1 MAWAV
6 VLAILVLS
14 VLHPLLLTTLAD
26 ESDNNRDALLCL
38 KSRLS
43 ITAWNTT
50 SPDFCSWRGVSCTR
64 PAQLPLVVA
73 LDLEAQG
80 LAGEIPLCMSNLTS
94 LVRIHLPN
102 NQLSGNLPPEIG
114 RLTGLRYL
122 NLSSNALSGEIPE
135 SLSLCSSLEIL
146 ALSSNSVGGV
156 IPPLLGT
163 LHNLSSLDLSSNK
176 LSGEIPPL
184 LGSSPALD
192 SVSLTNNFLEGEIPL
207 FLANCSSLRYL
218 SLQNNSLSGAIP
230 SALFNS
236 STITQIHVSMNN
248 LSGPIPPFTNFP
260 SKLNYLDLTGNSL
273 TGTVPP
279 SVGNLTRLT
288 GLLIAQNQ
296 LQGNIPDLSK
306 LSGLQFLD
314 LSYNNLSGIV
324 PPSIYS
330 LPLLSF
336 LGLANNNLRG
346 TLPSDMGNT
355 LSNMNSLIMSNN
367 HFEGEIPASLANAS
381 SMEFLY
387 LGNNSLSGVVPSFG
401 SMSNLQ
407 VVMLHSN
414 QLEAGDWAFFSSLAN
429 CSQLQKLNLGENKLR
444 GNLPASSFATLPKS
458 INGLTLQSNYISGTI
473 PLEIGNL
480 SEISLLYLDNNLF
493 TGPIPSTLGQLR
505 NLFIL
510 NLSRNKF
517 SGEIP
522 PSIGNLN
529 QLTEFYLQENELSG
543 SIPTSLAGCQKLVAL
558 NLSSNGLNGSINGPM
573 FSKLN
578 QLSWLL
584 DLSHNQ
590 FTDSIPPEIGSLI
603 NLGSLN
609 LSHNKLTGKIPSAL
623 GECIR
628 LEALHL
634 DGNLLEGS
642 IPQSLANLKGVKALD
657 FSQNNLS
664 GTIPEFLET
673 FTSLQYLNMSFNN
686 FEGPVPIGGAFAN
699 RSSVSVQ
706 GNALLCSNVQLN
718 DLPRCSTSASQR
730 KHKFIVPLLAA
741 LSAVV
746 ALALILGLVFL
757 VFHILRKKRRRSSQS
772 IDHTYTE
779 FKRLTYNDVSKAT
792 NGFSPTNIVGS
803 GQFGIVYK
811 GQLDGKDSSVAVK
824 VFKLNQY
831 GALDSFIAECK
842 ALRNIRHRNL
852 VGVITACSTYDLMG
866 NEFKAL
872 VFEYMANG
880 SLENRLH
887 AKLQKNADLSLGA
900 VICIAVDIAS
910 ALEYLHNQCIPPVV
924 HCDLKPSNILFDDD
938 DTAYVCDFGLA
949 RLIHGYSSEAQSNS
963 TSISGPRGT
972 IGYIAPEYGMGS
984 QISTDGDVYS
994 YGIILLEMLTG
1005 KRPTDEAFSNGLTL
1019 QKYVDASLSEIEHI
1033 LHPSLMP
1040 KTGDQHTL
1048 TPKIE
1053 EYKPT
1058 TVMHICALQLL
1069 KLGLLCSVESPKD
1082 RPSMHEIYS
1091 EVMAVK
1097 EAFFSMNS

>member
-1 MAWAV
+1 MACAL
-6 VLAILVLS
+6 VLAILVSS
-14 VLHPLLLTTLAD
+14 VLHPLSLTTLAD

-43 ITAWNTT
+43 ITTWNTT
-50 SPDFCSWRGVSCTR
+50 SPDFCTWRGVSCTGK
-64 PAQLPLVVA
+64 PQLPLVVA
-73 LDLEAQG
+73 LDMEAQG
-80 LAGEIPLCMSNLTS
+80 LTGEIPLCMSNLTS

-102 NQLSGNLPPEIG
+102 NQLSGHLPPEIG
-114 RLTGLRYL
+114 RLSGLRYL

-135 SLSLCSSLEIL
+135 SLSLCSSLDVL
-146 ALSSNSVGGV
+146 ALSNNSVGGV

-184 LGSSPALD
+184 LGSSPALE
-192 SVSLTNNFLEGEIPL
+192 SVSLANNFLEGEIPL

-230 SALFNS
+230 AALFNS
-236 STITQIHVSMNN
+236 STITEIHVSMNN
-248 LSGPIPPFTNFP
+248 LSGSIPPFTNFP

-279 SVGNLTRLT
+279 SVGNLTRLA

-314 LSYNNLSGIV
+314 LSYNNLSGI
-324 PPSIYS
+324 
-330 LPLLSF
+330 
-336 LGLANNNLRG
+336 G
-346 TLPSDMGNT
+346 D
-355 LSNMNSLIMSNN
+355 
-367 HFEGEIPASLANAS
+367 IPASLANAS

-387 LGNNSLSGVVPSFG
+387 LGNNLLSGVVPSFS
-401 SMSNLQ
+401 SMTNLQ
-407 VVMLHSN
+407 VLMLYSN
-414 QLEAGDWAFFSSLAN
+414 QLEAGDWTFFSSLAN
-429 CSQLQKLNLGENKLR
+429 CTQLLKVNLGGNKLH
-444 GNLPASSFATLPKS
+444 GNLPPGSVATLPKS
-458 INGLTLQSNYISGTI
+458 MVNLILRSNYISGTI

-480 SEISLLYLDNNLF
+480 SKTSLLYLDNNIF
-493 TGPIPSTLGQLR
+493 TGPIPSILGQLSK
-505 NLFIL
+505 LVVL
-510 NLSRNKF
+510 SLSRNKF

-529 QLTEFYLQENELSG
+529 QLTELYLQENELIG

-558 NLSSNGLNGSINGPM
+558 NLSSNGLNGSINGRV

-590 FTDSIPPEIGSLI
+590 FTGSIPLEIGSLI

-609 LSHNKLTGKIPSAL
+609 LSHNKLRGKIPSAL
-623 GECIR
+623 GACIR
-628 LEALHL
+628 LEALNL
-634 DGNLLEGS
+634 DRNLLEGS
-642 IPQSLANLKGVKALD
+642 IPESLASLKGVKALD

-699 RSSVSVQ
+699 TSSVSVQ
-706 GNALLCSNVQLN
+706 GNALICSNVQVN
-718 DLPRCSTSASQR
+718 DFPRCSTSASQR
-730 KHKFIVPLLAA
+730 KRKFIVPLLAA
-741 LSAVV
+741 LLAVV

-757 VFHILRKKRRRSSQS
+757 VFHILRKKKRRRSSQS
-772 IDHTYTE
+772 IDHTYGE

-811 GQLDGKDSSVAVK
+811 GQLDGKDSLVAVK

-852 VGVITACSTYDLMG
+852 VSVITACSTYDLMG

-887 AKLQKNADLSLGA
+887 AKIQKNADLSLGT

-924 HCDLKPSNILFDDD
+924 HCDLKPSNILFDDE

-984 QISTDGDVYS
+984 QISTEGDVYS

-1005 KRPTDEAFSNGLTL
+1005 KRPTDAFSDGLTL

-1040 KTGDQHTL
+1040 KTGDQHTV

-1097 EAFFSMNS
+1097 EAFFSVNS

>member
-1 MAWAV
+1 MACAL
-6 VLAILVLS
+6 VLAILVSS
-14 VLHPLLLTTLAD
+14 VLHPLSMTTLAD
-26 ESDNNRDALLCL
+26 ESDNNQDALLCL

-43 ITAWNTT
+43 TTTWNTT
-50 SPDFCSWRGVSCTR
+50 SPDFCTWRGISCTGQ
-64 PAQLPLVVA
+64 PQLPLVVA
-73 LDLEAQG
+73 LDMEAQG
-80 LAGEIPLCMSNLTS
+80 LTGEIPLCMFNLTS

-102 NQLSGNLPPEIG
+102 NQLSGHLPPEIG
-114 RLTGLRYL
+114 RLSGLRYL
-122 NLSSNALSGEIPE
+122 NLSSNALTGEIPE
-135 SLSLCSSLEIL
+135 SLSLCSSLDVL
-146 ALSSNSVGGV
+146 ALSSNSVGGA
-156 IPPLLGT
+156 IPPPLGT
-163 LHNLSSLDLSSNK
+163 LRNLSSLDLSSNK

-184 LGSSPALD
+184 LGSSPALE
-192 SVSLTNNFLEGEIPL
+192 SVSLANNFLEGEIPL

-230 SALFNS
+230 AALFNS
-236 STITQIHVSMNN
+236 STITEIHVSMNN
-248 LSGPIPPFTNFP
+248 LSGQIPSFTNFP

-273 TGTVPP
+273 TGIVPP

-355 LSNMNSLIMSNN
+355 LSNINSLIMSNN

-401 SMSNLQ
+401 SMTNLQ
-407 VVMLHSN
+407 VLMLYSN
-414 QLEAGDWAFFSSLAN
+414 QLEAGDWTFFSSLAN
-429 CSQLQKLNLGENKLR
+429 CTQLLKVNLGGNKLR
-444 GNLPASSFATLPKS
+444 GNLPPGSVATLPKR
-458 INGLTLQSNYISGTI
+458 
-473 PLEIGNL
+473 
-480 SEISLLYLDNNLF
+480 
-493 TGPIPSTLGQLR
+493 PIPSILGQLSK
-505 NLFIL
+505 LVVL
-510 NLSRNKF
+510 SLSRNKF

-529 QLTEFYLQENELSG
+529 QLTELYLQENELSG
-543 SIPTSLAGCQKLVAL
+543 SIPTSLSGCQKLVAL
-558 NLSSNGLNGSINGPM
+558 NLSSNGLNGSINGRV

-590 FTDSIPPEIGSLI
+590 FTDSIPLEIGSLI

-609 LSHNKLTGKIPSAL
+609 LSHNKLRGKIPSAL
-623 GECIR
+623 GACIR
-628 LEALHL
+628 LEALNL
-634 DGNLLEGS
+634 DRNLLEGS
-642 IPQSLANLKGVKALD
+642 IPESLASLKGVRALD

-699 RSSVSVQ
+699 TSSVSVQ
-706 GNALLCSNVQLN
+706 GNALLCSNVQVN

-730 KHKFIVPLLAA
+730 KRKFIVPLLAA

-746 ALALILGLVFL
+746 ALALILGLVSL
-757 VFHILRKKRRRSSQS
+757 VFHILRKKRQRSSQS

-811 GQLDGKDSSVAVK
+811 GQLEGKDNLVAVK

-842 ALRNIRHRNL
+842 AFRHIRHRNL
-852 VGVITACSTYDLMG
+852 VSVITACSTYDLMG

-887 AKLQKNADLSLGA
+887 AKIQKNADLSLVT

-924 HCDLKPSNILFDDD
+924 HCDLKPSNILFDDEY
-938 DTAYVCDFGLA
+938 TAYVCDFGLA

-963 TSISGPRGT
+963 TSITGPGGT

-984 QISTDGDVYS
+984 QISTEGDVYS

-1033 LHPSLMP
+1033 LQPSLMP
-1040 KTGDQHTL
+1040 KTGDPPGV

-1069 KLGLLCSVESPKD
+1069 KLGMLCSVESPKD
-1082 RPSMHEIYS
+1082 RPSMHEIYG

-1097 EAFFSMNS
+1097 EAFFSMN

>member
-1 MAWAV
+1 MACAL
-6 VLAILVLS
+6 VLAILVSS
-14 VLHPLLLTTLAD
+14 VLHPLSLTTLAD

-43 ITAWNTT
+43 ITTWNTT
-50 SPDFCSWRGVSCTR
+50 SPDFCTWRGVSCTGQ
-64 PAQLPLVVA
+64 PQLPLVVA
-73 LDLEAQG
+73 LDMEAQG
-80 LAGEIPLCMSNLTS
+80 LTGEISLCMSNLTS

-102 NQLSGNLPPEIG
+102 NQLSGHLPPEIG
-114 RLTGLRYL
+114 RLSGLRYL

-135 SLSLCSSLEIL
+135 SLSLCSSLDVL
-146 ALSSNSVGGV
+146 ALSSNSVGGA

-163 LHNLSSLDLSSNK
+163 LRNLSSLDLS
-176 LSGEIPPL
+176 
-184 LGSSPALD
+184 
-192 SVSLTNNFLEGEIPL
+192 
-207 FLANCSSLRYL
+207 R
-218 SLQNNSLSGAIP
+218 
-230 SALFNS
+230 
-236 STITQIHVSMNN
+236 
-248 LSGPIPPFTNFP
+248 
-260 SKLNYLDLTGNSL
+260 NSL
-273 TGTVPP
+273 TGIVPP

-346 TLPSDMGNT
+346 TLPSHMGNT
-355 LSNMNSLIMSNN
+355 LSNINSLIMSNN
-367 HFEGEIPASLANAS
+367 HFEGDIPASLANAS
-381 SMEFLY
+381 RMEFLY
-387 LGNNSLSGVVPSFG
+387 LGNNLLSGVVPSFS
-401 SMSNLQ
+401 SMTNLQ
-407 VVMLHSN
+407 VLMLYSN
-414 QLEAGDWAFFSSLAN
+414 QLEAGDWTFFSSLAN
-429 CSQLQKLNLGENKLR
+429 CTQLLKVNLGGNKLR
-444 GNLPASSFATLPKS
+444 GNLPPGSVATLPKS
-458 INGLTLQSNYISGTI
+458 MVNLILRSNYISGTI

-480 SEISLLYLDNNLF
+480 SKTSLLYLDNNIF
-493 TGPIPSTLGQLR
+493 TGPIPSILGQLSK
-505 NLFIL
+505 LVVL
-510 NLSRNKF
+510 SLSRNKF

-529 QLTEFYLQENELSG
+529 QLTELYLQENELSG

-558 NLSSNGLNGSINGPM
+558 NLSSNGLNGSINGRM

-590 FTDSIPPEIGSLI
+590 FTESIPLEIGSLI

-609 LSHNKLTGKIPSAL
+609 LSHNKLRGKIPSAL
-623 GECIR
+623 GACIR
-628 LEALHL
+628 LEALNL
-634 DGNLLEGS
+634 DRNLLEGS
-642 IPQSLANLKGVKALD
+642 IPESLTNLKGVKVLD

-699 RSSVSVQ
+699 TSSVFAQ
-706 GNALLCSNVQLN
+706 GNALLCSNVQVN

-730 KHKFIVPLLAA
+730 KRKFIVPLLAA

-757 VFHILRKKRRRSSQS
+757 VFHILRKNKRRRSSQS

-792 NGFSPTNIVGS
+792 NGFSPNNIVGS

-811 GQLDGKDSSVAVK
+811 GQLDGKDSLVAVK

-852 VGVITACSTYDLMG
+852 VSVITACSTYDLMG

-872 VFEYMANG
+872 VFAYMANG

-887 AKLQKNADLSLGA
+887 AKIQKNADL
-900 VICIAVDIAS
+900 
-910 ALEYLHNQCIPPVV
+910 
-924 HCDLKPSNILFDDD
+924 K
-938 DTAYVCDFGLA
+938 
-949 RLIHGYSSEAQSNS
+949 
-963 TSISGPRGT
+963 
-972 IGYIAPEYGMGS
+972 YGMGS

-1040 KTGDQHTL
+1040 KTGDQHTV

-1082 RPSMHEIYS
+1082 RPSMHEIYGEMVLDGS
-1091 EVMAVK
+1091 DNSQNSSKSAV
-1097 EAFFSMNS
+1097 

>member
-1 MAWAV
+1 MGWAV
-6 VLAILVLS
+6 VLAILISS

-43 ITAWNTT
+43 ITTWNTT

-64 PAQLPLVVA
+64 QPQLPVVVA

-80 LAGEIPLCMSNLTS
+80 LTGEIPPCMSNLTS
-94 LVRIHLPN
+94 LVRIHLPS
-102 NQLSGNLPPEIG
+102 NQLSGHLPPEIG
-114 RLTGLRYL
+114 RLTGLQYL
-122 NLSSNALSGEIPE
+122 NLSSNALSGEIPQ
-135 SLSLCSSLEIL
+135 SLSLCSSLEVV
-146 ALSSNSVGGV
+146 ALRSNSIEGV
-156 IPPLLGT
+156 IPLSLGT
-163 LHNLSSLDLSSNK
+163 LRNLSSLDLSSNE

-184 LGSSPALD
+184 LGSSPALE
-192 SVSLTNNFLEGEIPL
+192 SVSLTNNFLNGEIPL
-207 FLANCSSLRYL
+207 FLANCTSLRYL
-218 SLQNNSLSGAIP
+218 SLQNNSLAGAIP
-230 SALFNS
+230 AALFNS
-236 STITQIHVSMNN
+236 LTITEIHISMNN
-248 LSGPIPPFTNFP
+248 LSGSIPLFTNFP
-260 SKLNYLDLTGNSL
+260 SKLDYLDLTGNSL

-306 LSGLQFLD
+306 LSDLQFLD

-324 PPSIYS
+324 PPSIYN
-330 LPLLSF
+330 LPLLRF

-355 LSNMNSLIMSNN
+355 LSNINSLIMSNN

-414 QLEAGDWAFFSSLAN
+414 QLEAGDWTFLSSLAN
-429 CSQLQKLNLGENKLR
+429 CTELQKLNLGGNKLS
-444 GNLPASSFATLPKS
+444 GNLPAGSVATLPKRM
-458 INGLTLQSNYISGTI
+458 NGLTLQSNYISGTI

-493 TGPIPSTLGQLR
+493 TGPIPSTLGQLS

-510 NLSRNKF
+510 DLSWNKF

-522 PSIGNLN
+522 PSMGNLN
-529 QLTEFYLQENELSG
+529 QLTEFYLQENELTG
-543 SIPTSLAGCQKLVAL
+543 SIPTSLAGCKKLVAL

-573 FSKLN
+573 FSKLY

-584 DLSHNQ
+584 DISHNQ
-590 FTDSIPPEIGSLI
+590 FRDSIPPEIGSLI

-609 LSHNKLTGKIPSAL
+609 LSHNKLTGKIPSTL
-623 GECIR
+623 GACVR
-628 LEALHL
+628 LESLNL
-634 DGNLLEGS
+634 GGNHLEGS

-664 GTIPEFLET
+664 GTIPKFLET

-686 FEGPVPIGGAFAN
+686 FEGPVPIGGVFDN
-699 RSSVSVQ
+699 TSGVSFQ
-706 GNALLCSNVQLN
+706 GNALLCSNAQVN

-730 KHKFIVPLLAA
+730 KRKFIVPLLAA

-757 VFHILRKKRRRSSQS
+757 VFHILRKKRERSSQS

-852 VGVITACSTYDLMG
+852 VSVITACSTYDLMG

-872 VFEYMANG
+872 VFQYMANG

-887 AKLQKNADLSLGA
+887 AKLQNNADLSLGT

-910 ALEYLHNQCIPPVV
+910 ALEYLHNQCTPPVV

-938 DTAYVCDFGLA
+938 DTSYVCDFGLA
-949 RLIHGYSSEAQSNS
+949 RLIHGYSSEAQSSS
-963 TSISGPRGT
+963 TSIAGPGGT

-984 QISTDGDVYS
+984 QISTEGDVYS

-1005 KRPTDEAFSNGLTL
+1005 KRPTDETFGNGLTL
-1019 QKYVDASLSEIEHI
+1019 QKYVDASLSEIERV
-1033 LHPSLMP
+1033 LRPSLMP
-1040 KTGDQHTL
+1040 KIGDQPTI

-1053 EYKPT
+1053 EYRAT
-1058 TVMHICALQLL
+1058 TVMHICALQLV

-1091 EVMAVK
+1091 EVIAVK

>member
-6 VLAILVLS
+6 VLAILVSS
-14 VLHPLLLTTLAD
+14 VLHPLLPTILAD
-26 ESDNNRDALLCL
+26 DSDDNRDALLCL

-43 ITAWNTT
+43 ITTWNTT

-64 PAQLPLVVA
+64 QPQLPLVVA

-80 LAGEIPLCMSNLTS
+80 LTGKIPPCMSNLTS

-102 NQLSGNLPPEIG
+102 NQLSDHLPPEIG

-135 SLSLCSSLEIL
+135 SLSLCSSLEVL
-146 ALSSNSVGGV
+146 AMSSNSIGGV
-156 IPPLLGT
+156 IPSKLGT
-163 LHNLSSLDLSSNK
+163 LRNLSSLDLSTNK

-184 LGSSPALD
+184 LGSSPALE
-192 SVSLTNNFLEGEIPL
+192 SVSLTNNFLNGEIPL
-207 FLANCSSLRYL
+207 FLANCTSLRYL
-218 SLQNNSLSGAIP
+218 SLQNNSLAGAIP
-230 SALFNS
+230 AALFNS
-236 STITQIHVSMNN
+236 STITEIHISMNN
-248 LSGPIPPFTNFP
+248 LSGPIPLFTNFP

-279 SVGNLTRLT
+279 SVGNLTLLT

-324 PPSIYS
+324 PPSIYR

-355 LSNMNSLIMSNN
+355 LSNINSLIMSNN

-401 SMSNLQ
+401 SMPNLQ

-429 CSQLQKLNLGENKLR
+429 CSQLQKLNFGENKLS
-444 GNLPASSFATLPKS
+444 GNLPASSVATLPKS
-458 INGLTLQSNYISGTI
+458 MNGLTLHSNYISGTI

-522 PSIGNLN
+522 PSIGKLN
-529 QLTEFYLQENELSG
+529 QLTELYLQENELSG

-558 NLSSNGLNGSINGPM
+558 NLSSNGLNGSINGRV

-590 FTDSIPPEIGSLI
+590 FTDSIPLEIGSLI

-623 GECIR
+623 GACIR

-634 DGNLLEGS
+634 DRNLLEGS
-642 IPQSLANLKGVKALD
+642 IPESLANLKGVKALD

-686 FEGPVPIGGAFAN
+686 FEGPVPIGGVFAN
-699 RSSVSVQ
+699 TSSVSVQ
-706 GNALLCSNVQLN
+706 GNALLCSNVQVN

-730 KHKFIVPLLAA
+730 KCKFIAPLLAA

-746 ALALILGLVFL
+746 ALALILGLVF
-757 VFHILRKKRRRSSQS
+757 HILRKKKRRRSSQS

-852 VGVITACSTYDLMG
+852 VRVITACSTYDLMG

-872 VFEYMANG
+872 VFEYTANG

-887 AKLQKNADLSLGA
+887 AKLQKNAGLSLGA
-900 VICIAVDIAS
+900 AICIAVDIAS
-910 ALEYLHNQCIPPVV
+910 ALEYLHNQCTPPVV

-949 RLIHGYSSEAQSNS
+949 RLIHGYSFEAQSNS

-984 QISTDGDVYS
+984 QISTEGDVYS

-1005 KRPTDEAFSNGLTL
+1005 KRPTDEAFGNGLTL

-1040 KTGDQHTL
+1040 KTGDPPTV

-1058 TVMHICALQLL
+1058 TMMHICALQLL